1 MSVIVGEKLTF
12 GQGDGSEIRLVVFG
26 DEHYARYEKEDGY
39 TVVYESAQRRFC
51 YADIAN
57 GHLVSTGVSA
67 RVGAPA
73 GIRRHLRESSAIRR
87 AKRTRGAQRRASAS
101 SAASSGPNFTL
112 GPSSGL
118 LAGRQLSIGKVRG
131 LTILVNFQDVAST
144 VTQADVNDLLNGA
157 NYTKNGNACSANEY
171 FKRVSTG
178 KLDYTNAVVG
188 PFKLSQPR
196 QYYVEHLLIEEALD
210 LAVASGVNLKDF
222 DSRNQGIVDALN
234 VLYAGQTQYLGE
246 LWPHNFNIDL
256 KFGAVRT
263 DLYLLT
269 SMGRDAS
276 ELSIGT
282 FCHEN
287 GHLLCRFPDMY
298 DYGER
303 DGDDVA
309 SEGIG
314 AYCLMGSGNHND
326 NGHTPSPVCGYLRY
340 LAGWCDN
347 VVLLDQPAQLSAKH
361 GDYNTVMKYETDKP
375 NEYFIVEN
383 RSKSGL
389 DAGLP
394 ASGLAVYHCD
404 ILGSN
409 ELQDGTADRHY
420 QCALLQADGRRD
432 LERAVNRGD
441 GTDLFGA
448 VQGTAVSAE
457 TNPSS
462 RLWDGSDSGLEIS
475 GVSAPGEVMK
485 FTVGGSA
492 DPVELIRAEA
502 APKMAIPDN
511 KTAGVVSQVAITQP
525 GNAAT
530 LTVAVDITHTWIG
543 DLVVELKS
551 PSGKTALLHNGTG
564 GNRQNLLATFTST
577 DTTSLASLVGE
588 PVHGN
593 WTLTVRDRAAEDV
606 GVLNRWSLELTTQR
620 PSAPVANSAKP
631 NLPIPDAAS
640 AGVQSTVPLAGSG
653 VAARLKVSVEITH
666 PWIGD
671 LRVQLVSPSGRT
683 ATLHGQVGGSQR
695 DLKMT
700 YDSET
705 PSSPLAPLV
714 GQSIAGNWTL
724 RVADLMARDTGT
736 FKAWSIEATRT

>member
-12 GQGDGSEIRLVVFG
+12 GQGDGTEIRLVVFG

-39 TVVYESAQRRFC
+39 TVVYDSAQKRFC
-51 YADIAN
+51 YADVAN

-67 RVGAPA
+67 RGGAPA
-73 GIRRHLRESSAIRR
+73 GLRRHLRESSAIRG
-87 AKRTRGAQRRASAS
+87 AKHTRGVQRRAL
-101 SAASSGPNFTL
+101 AASSGPNFTL
-112 GPSSGL
+112 GPNSGL
-118 LAGRQLSIGKVRG
+118 LEGRQLSLGKVRG
-131 LTILVNFQDVAST
+131 LTILVNFKDVTSS
-144 VTQADVNDLLNGA
+144 VTRADVDELLNGV
-157 NYTKNGNACSANEY
+157 NYVKNGNACSANEY
-171 FKRVSTG
+171 FKRVSSG
-178 KLDYTNAVVG
+178 KLDYTNTVVG
-188 PFKLSQPR
+188 PYTLSQPR
-196 QYYVEHLLIEEALD
+196 QYYVDHLLVEEALH
-210 LAVASGVNLKDF
+210 LAVADGLNLKDF

-256 KFGAVRT
+256 QFGAVRT

-269 SMGRDAS
+269 SMGRTAS
-276 ELSIGT
+276 ELTIGT

-298 DYGER
+298 DYGQR
-303 DGDDVA
+303 DGDDIA

-326 NGHTPSPVCGYLRY
+326 NGRTPSPVCGYLRD

-347 VVLLDQPAQLSAKH
+347 VVSLKQPGELVAKH
-361 GDYNTVMKYETDKP
+361 GDYNTVMKYETGKA
-375 NEYFIVEN
+375 NEYFIIEN
-383 RSKSGL
+383 RTRRGL

-394 ASGLAVYHCD
+394 SSGLAVYHCD
-404 ILGSN
+404 TLGSN
-409 ELQDGTADRHY
+409 ELQEGSATRHY

-432 LERAVNRGD
+432 LEGAVNRGD

-475 GVSAPGEVMK
+475 GVSTPSDNMK

-492 DPVELIRAEA
+492 EPAERIRAEA
-502 APKMAIPDN
+502 SPKTKIPDN
-511 KTAGVVSQVAITQP
+511 EPKGITSLLPITQP
-525 GNAAT
+525 GNAGT
-530 LTVAVDITHTWIG
+530 LTVAVDITHTWVG

-551 PSGKTALLHNGTG
+551 PSGKTAVLHNGTG
-564 GNRQNLLATFTST
+564 GNQQNLLATYTSA
-577 DTTSLASLVGE
+577 DNTSLAGLVGE
-588 PVHGN
+588 PIQGN
-593 WTLTVRDRAAEDV
+593 WTLSVRDRAADDV
-606 GVLNRWSLELTTQR
+606 GVLNRWSLELTAQR
-620 PSAPVANSAKP
+620 PSAPVTASAKP
-631 NLPIPDAAS
+631 NIAIPDASS
-640 AGVQSTVPLAGSG
+640 AGVQSSVALAGSG
-653 VAARLKVSVEITH
+653 VAARVKCSVEISHT
-666 PWIGD
+666 WVGD
-671 LRVQLVSPSGRT
+671 LRVQLVAPNGRT

-705 PSSPLAPLV
+705 PSSPLAPLI
-714 GQSIAGNWTL
+714 GQSVAGNWTL

-736 FKAWSIEATRT
+736 FKSWSIEVTRT

>member
-1 MSVIVGEKLTF
+1 MSVIVGQKLTF

-39 TVVYESAQRRFC
+39 TVVYDSAQRRFC
-51 YADIAN
+51 YADIAS

-67 RVGAPA
+67 LVGAPA
-73 GIRRHLRESSAIRR
+73 GIRRHLRETSAIRR
-87 AKRTRGAQRRASAS
+87 AKRTRGVRRQASPAL
-101 SAASSGPNFTL
+101 SGPHFTI
-112 GPSSGL
+112 GPNSGL
-118 LAGRQLSIGKVRG
+118 LAGRQLSKGRVRG
-131 LTILVNFQDVAST
+131 LTILVNFADVTST
-144 VTQADVNDLLNGA
+144 VTRADVDELLNGV
-157 NYTKNGNACSANEY
+157 NYTKNGNACSASEY
-171 FKRVSTG
+171 FKRVSSG
-178 KLDYTNAVVG
+178 KLDYKNTVVG
-188 PFKLSQPR
+188 PFTLSQPR
-196 QYYVEHLLIEEALD
+196 QYYVEHLLIEEALN
-210 LAVASGVNLKDF
+210 LAVSSGVNLKEF
-222 DSRNQGIVDALN
+222 DSLNQGIVDALN

-256 KFGAVRT
+256 RFGGVRT

-269 SMGRDAS
+269 SMGRNAS
-276 ELSIGT
+276 ELTIGT

-298 DYGER
+298 DYGQR
-303 DGDDVA
+303 DDDNVD

-326 NGHTPSPVCGYLRY
+326 NGRTPSPVCGYLRY

-347 VVLLDQPAQLSAKH
+347 VVPLDQPRELPAKH
-361 GDYNTVMKYETDKP
+361 GDYNTVMKYETGKP

-383 RSKSGL
+383 RSRLGL

-404 ILGSN
+404 TLGSN

-448 VQGTAVSAE
+448 VQGTAVNAE

-475 GVSAPGEVMK
+475 GVSAPGETMT
-485 FTVGGSA
+485 FTVGGTV
-492 DPVELIRAEA
+492 DPAELIRAEA
-502 APKMAIPDN
+502 SPKAKVPDN
-511 KTAGVVSQVAITQP
+511 DMKGISSQLGIAQP

-530 LTVAVDITHTWIG
+530 LTVSVDITHTWIG

-551 PSGKTALLHNGTG
+551 PSGTTAVLHNGAG
-564 GNRQNLLATFTST
+564 GNQQNLLSTFTST
-577 DTTSLASLVGE
+577 DNTNLASLVGE
-588 PVHGN
+588 PIQGN

-606 GVLNRWSLELTTQR
+606 GVLNRWTLELTTQR
-620 PSAPVANSAKP
+620 PASTVSGSATP
-631 NLPIPDAAS
+631 NLAIPDVTS
-640 AGVQSTVPLAGSG
+640 AGIQSSVPLSGSG
-653 VAARLKVSVEITH
+653 VAGRLKASVEIAHT
-666 PWIGD
+666 WVGD

-700 YDSET
+700 YDSEI

-714 GQSIAGNWTL
+714 GQSVAGNWTL

-736 FKAWSIEATRT
+736 LKSWSIEVTRA

>member
-1 MSVIVGEKLTF
+1 MSAIVGEKLTF
-12 GQGDGSEIRLVVFG
+12 GQGDGTEIRLVVFG

-39 TVVYESAQRRFC
+39 TVVYDSAQGLFC

-73 GIRRHLRESSAIRR
+73 GIRRHLRESGAIRQSKR
-87 AKRTRGAQRRASAS
+87 ARGLRRQAGAASAG
-101 SAASSGPNFTL
+101 ANFTFGPN
-112 GPSSGL
+112 SGL
-118 LAGRQLSIGKVRG
+118 LEGRRLSKGKVRG
-131 LTILVNFQDVAST
+131 LTILVNFKDVAST
-144 VTQADVNDLLNGA
+144 VTRADVDELLNGA
-157 NYTKNGNACSANEY
+157 NYTKNGNVCSAREY
-171 FKRVSTG
+171 FSRVSTG
-178 KLDYTNAVVG
+178 KLDYTNTVVG
-188 PFKLSQPR
+188 PFTLSQPR
-196 QYYVEHLLIEEALD
+196 QYYVEHLLVEEAVN
-210 LAVASGVNLKDF
+210 LAIASGVKLKDF
-222 DSRNQGIVDALN
+222 DSLNQGIVDALN
-234 VLYAGQTQYLGE
+234 ILYAGQTQYLGE
-246 LWPHNFNIDL
+246 LWPHNSNINL
-256 KFGAVRT
+256 SSGGVRT

-269 SMGRDAS
+269 SMGRTAS
-276 ELSIGT
+276 ELTIGT

-303 DGDDVA
+303 DGDSVD

-326 NGHTPSPVCGYLRY
+326 NGRTPSPVCGYLRY

-347 VVLLDQPAQLSAKH
+347 VVLLEQPRQLPAKH

-383 RSKSGL
+383 RSRLGL

-404 ILGSN
+404 TLGSN

-432 LERAVNRGD
+432 LERAANRGD

-448 VQGTAVSAE
+448 VQGTAVNAE

-475 GVSAPGEVMK
+475 GISAPGETMT
-485 FTVGGSA
+485 FTVGGTI
-492 DPVELIRAEA
+492 DPVELIRGEVS
-502 APKMAIPDN
+502 PKTKVPDN
-511 KTAGVVSQVAITQP
+511 DAKGITSQLPIAQP

-530 LTVAVDITHTWIG
+530 LAVSVDITHTWIG

-551 PSGKTALLHNGTG
+551 PSGKSAVLHNGTG
-564 GNRQNLLATFTST
+564 GNQQNLLVTFTSA
-577 DTTSLASLVGE
+577 DNTSLSSLVGE
-588 PVHGN
+588 PIQGN
-593 WTLTVRDRAAEDV
+593 WVLSVRDRAAEDI

-620 PSAPVANSAKP
+620 PATTVTGSAKP
-631 NLPIPDAAS
+631 NVAIPDATT
-640 AGVQSTVPLAGSG
+640 AGIQSTVPLSGAGVVG
-653 VAARLKVSVEITH
+653 RLKASVEITH

-671 LRVQLVSPSGRT
+671 LRVQLVSPTGRT
-683 ATLHGQVGGSQR
+683 ATLHGQVGGSQH

-705 PSSPLAPLV
+705 PSSPLAPLL

-724 RVADLMARDTGT
+724 RVADLLARDTGT
-736 FKAWSIEATRT
+736 LKSWSIEVTRM